1 MQKLEP
7 KNSRKTQLEE
17 AASTSTALTHVLKEH
32 LFSLN
37 DLQGIVEN
45 TQVCIGRLTIDRA
58 ESGAKGEVATCV

>member
-45 TQVCIGRLTIDRA
+45 TLSMYREADNRQ
-58 ESGAKGEVATCV
+58 S

>member
-45 TQVCIGRLTIDRA
+45 TLFMYREADNRQ
-58 ESGAKGEVATCV
+58 S